1 MADVG
6 VSLRKDIWRGFTEEQ
21 LKTMSI
27 DEFKQYVKARARRA
41 LERRHEH
48 PAYMKLI
55 EKVRKLKKEGKTN
68 LIKTHVRD
76 AVIIPEWLGLTFAVY
91 NGKEFKR
98 VEITIDKLG
107 RRLGEFSHTT
117 GRVVHSGPGIGATR
131 GSKFVAAK

>member
-1 MADVG
+1 MTDVDIA
-6 VSLRKDIWRGFTEEQ
+6 LRKDIWRGFTEEE

-27 DEFKQYVKARARRA
+27 DEFKKYVKARARRA

-55 EKVRKLKKEGKTN
+55 EKVRKLKEKGKVGV
-68 LIKTHVRD
+68 IKTHVRD

-91 NGKEFKR
+91 NGKEFKK

-117 GRVVHSGPGIGATR
+117 GRVIHSGPGIGATR
-131 GSKFVAAK
+131 SSKFVAAK